1 MKATGIVRRIDDLG
15 RVVIPKEIRRT
26 LRIRE
31 GDPLEIFTDR
41 EGEVILKKYSPIS
54 ELGEFAAEYA
64 DSLYETLG
72 TPAFISDRDEMLAV
86 SGVAKKDYMNRQ
98 LSPDGEE
105 LVSGRMTVVEKH
117 EKSVEWVPGQVEQVK
132 SYCVV
137 PIIVNGDAIGAV
149 YLLSKV
155 HFVGDVEQKA
165 AETAASF
172 LAKQM
177 EN

>member
-1 MKATGIVRRIDDLG
+1 
-15 RVVIPKEIRRT
+15 
-26 LRIRE
+26 
-31 GDPLEIFTDR
+31 
-41 EGEVILKKYSPIS
+41 
-54 ELGEFAAEYA
+54 
-64 DSLYETLG
+64 
-72 TPAFISDRDEMLAV
+72 MLAV